1 MKTAIVTGA
10 SGDIGMACSK
20 RLLDEGYK
28 VVACYFKNEEA
39 INSLVA
45 YGNEENVLPVRA
57 DISNSHEVQK
67 TVDEALNKFG
77 TIDVLVNCAAISIH
91 GIIQDVTED
100 ELNRIIDINIKGTF
114 NMCARVIDKMV
125 KNHRGSI
132 INISSMWGEV
142 GASCEVAYSMTK
154 SAVIGLTKA
163 LAKEVGPS
171 GIRVNCVSPGLID
184 TKMNS
189 CYTRED
195 LDAISEETPLMR
207 IGKPKDVA
215 EAVLYLADDRSSFVT
230 GQILGINGGYVI

>member
-10 SGDIGMACSK
+10 SGDIGIACSR
-20 RLLDEGYK
+20 RLLDEGYN
-28 VVACYFKNEEA
+28 VVACYFTNEEA
-39 INSLVA
+39 INSLIA
-45 YGNEENVLPVRA
+45 CGKEENVLAVGA
-57 DISNSHEVQK
+57 DISNPCEAQRII
-67 TVDEALNKFG
+67 DEAQKRFG

-100 ELNRIIDINIKGTF
+100 ELNRIIDVNIKGTF

-142 GASCEVAYSMTK
+142 GASCEAAYSMTK

-195 LDAISEETPLMR
+195 LDSICEETPLMR